1 MVMAA
6 GSPDLL
12 IFATLDDLLRDLL
25 VLDGPDGMG
34 SISEY
39 GFLVSRAFLELDA
52 LGDNGF
58 ENKTAENLTDPFD
71 DVSRDVSALVVKGD
85 QDAEDLEVGVSHL
98 FDFVNRLQKVVGSL
112 EAKIGRLDR
121 NQNMGGGDERVERD
135 QP

>member
-34 SISEY
+34 SIGEY
-39 GFLVSRAFLELDA
+39 GFLVSGAFLELDA
-52 LGDNGF
+52 LGDNGL
-58 ENKTAENLTDPFD
+58 ENKTAENLADPFD
-71 DVSRDVSALVVKGD
+71 HVPRDISALVVKGD

-98 FDFVNRLQKVVGSL
+98 FDFVDRFQEVVGSL

-121 NQNMGGGDERVERD
+121 N
-135 QP
+135 